1 MSSTVPPT
9 AASSASCSFVKKIT
23 SASVHLELVHA
34 LDVLFMRKR
43 RKRSHAPANLNV
55 NALRAN
61 ASADRA
67 PTPTKTRIRLA
78 DAVKHVLAHLVNVPA
93 PTVPLRPR
101 RKNRKVAH
109 VATRAAV
116 LQVNAPAMTV
126 LPALSR

>member
-1 MSSTVPPT
+1 MSKNRSKLTLWLFFVV
-9 AASSASCSFVKKIT
+9 VKKIT
-23 SASVHLELVHA
+23 SASVHLELAHA

-43 RKRSHAPANLNV
+43 RKRSHAPANLNAS
-55 NALRAN
+55 ALQAN

-67 PTPTKTRIRLA
+67 LTPTRTRLRLV
-78 DAVKHVLAHLVNVPA
+78 DAVRPVLAHLVNVLA

-116 LQVNAPAMTV
+116 LQVNVPAITV
-126 LPALSR
+126 LPALK